1 MNYDL
6 STFDFINDRPIT
18 DYYKLLKEHN
28 IPVFLK
34 FVENEYNK
42 YSTNKNEKSYDDL
55 FVNFNNYLREGN
67 FRFEVNRIKFGCDMK
82 KYNFIEKKRMNKGY
96 IYEIDF
102 NKFKNYMIKNKYE
115 IDFLE

>member
-1 MNYDL
+1 
-6 STFDFINDRPIT
+6 
-18 DYYKLLKEHN
+18 
-28 IPVFLK
+28 
-34 FVENEYNK
+34 
-42 YSTNKNEKSYDDL
+42 
-55 FVNFNNYLREGN
+55 
-67 FRFEVNRIKFGCDMK
+67 MK